1 MAFKMEMFKEITEVL
16 KEKYKHIRAEFELA
30 DAGFLVLR
38 IIALIGGYGWLIF
51 SEIEVPVAERFR
63 YILIYFILYCV
74 FLYVLIF
81 LFFGKKRLIYVF
93 SLFLDLSFL
102 YLLIKNTG
110 GYNSSYF
117 VGFYLLTVL
126 HSFYYGYRFGLF
138 VAILSTVV
146 YIFSGMFAFETT
158 HWTELSLRIAFLFL
172 LALPVGILSDR
183 LRYDKEK
190 IETLNKE
197 LLCSMEEAKKLQN
210 KLIQAEKLS
219 ALGKMT
225 ADVAHEIRNP
235 LSAIGGFAKRLKKR
249 LKTGTKEMDYA
260 EIIVQEVGR
269 LERILKDVLNFSRE
283 ARYHLR
289 YNNINAV
296 VMYSIKYFQELFSER
311 AIVVETELS
320 QNLPE
325 ILIDRDQVAQVFNN
339 LIINAI
345 DAMPEGGTLTIGTRL
360 DTEHDVN
367 FVVVDIVDT
376 GHGIPEEKI
385 DRVFEPFFTTKE
397 IGHGTG
403 LGLSICKK
411 IMDEHKGRIKVCSI
425 LNTGTSFSLYFPY
438 VPAEETFRTQC
449 WEYMKCGVERAEG
462 AIERRCPAYPN
473 YGRICWV
480 IAGTYCEGKVQG
492 AIAQKIGDCKKC
504 EFYSRVVIKK
514 DL

>member
-1 MAFKMEMFKEITEVL
+1 MGDLKDITGLL
-16 KEKYKHIRAEFELA
+16 KEKYRIVRSDFELA

-51 SEIEVPVAERFR
+51 ADIPSSVAERFS
-63 YILIYFILYCV
+63 YILVYFIIYCL
-74 FLYVLIF
+74 FLYAL
-81 LFFGKKRLIYVF
+81 LFWLFKKKQVIYVF

-102 YLLIKNTG
+102 YLLITNTG
-110 GYNSSYF
+110 GFNSSYF

-126 HSFYYGYRFGLF
+126 HSFYFGYKFGIF
-138 VAILSTVV
+138 VATLSTIV
-146 YIFSGMFAFETT
+146 YALAGRASFESI
-158 HWTELSLRIAFLFL
+158 HWTELSLRISFLYL
-172 LALPVGILSDR
+172 LAIPVGILSDR
-183 LRYDKEK
+183 LRYDKER
-190 IETLNKE
+190 IETLNRE
-197 LLCSMEEAKKLQN
+197 LLRSMEEAKKLQN
-210 KLIQAEKLS
+210 KLIQSEKLS

-249 LKTGTKEMDYA
+249 LSSGTKEMDYA
-260 EIIVQEVGR
+260 EIIVEEVGR

-289 YNNINAV
+289 YTNINNV
-296 VMYSIKYFQELFSER
+296 VRDSVKYFQDMMKERSIVLEEELADE
-311 AIVVETELS
+311 
-320 QNLPE
+320 LPE
-325 ILIDRDQVAQVFNN
+325 ILVDRDQVIQVFNN
-339 LIINAI
+339 LITNAI
-345 DAMPEGGTLTIGTRL
+345 DAMPEGGTLTISTRT
-360 DTEHDVN
+360 DTEHNVS

-411 IMDEHKGRIKVCSI
+411 IMDEHRGRIKVCSI
-425 LNTGTSFSLYFPY
+425 KGTGTSFSLYFPY
-438 VPAEETFRTQC
+438 VPAEETFKTQC
-449 WEYMKCGVERAEG
+449 WEYMKCGVEKTEG
-462 AIERRCPAYPN
+462 AIERRCPSYPN

-480 IAGTYCEGKVQG
+480 IAGTYCEGRVQG

-504 EFYSRVVIKK
+504 EFYNRVVLRK